1 MNPTPYGEGKTTNSI
16 GLSMA
21 LNALGHKATVTLREP
36 SLGPVFGIKG
46 GATGGGKSQ
55 VFPSDTINLLFTSD
69 IPAVAAAHNLLSA
82 MIDNHIHQG
91 NQLGLDL
98 RRIYWPRTVD
108 MNDRVLREVI
118 VGLGGR
124 TEGFPREDHFVITAA
139 SEVMAILALAKDYID
154 LKERLG
160 NILVGRT
167 PRLKE
172 IQARD
177 LKSEGAMA
185 VILKDAM
192 KPNLV
197 QTSEGTPAFIHAGPF
212 ANIAHGTNSIISTD
226 LALRSFDFVVAEAGF
241 GADLGAEKFF
251 NIVTRAGNFSVD
263 CVVLIVSIRALKHH
277 GDGDLVKGF
286 PNVEKHV
293 ENIQGFGVPVVIALN
308 RFPTDTDQEIA
319 ALEGLCKALGVRIEI
334 SEVYVKGGKGGMDL
348 ASAVVETIDEGKKRK
363 INYTYDLSDD
373 LKTKIEKIATRIYG
387 AAEVDYTSTSRGM
400 VRSIEKRGYGNL
412 PICIAKTQFSLSDSY
427 RLLGRPTGFEV
438 EVRDATISAGAG
450 YVVVHMGDI
459 NLMPGLPEEP
469 AATGMDIDEDGNI
482 SGVF

>member
-1 MNPTPYGEGKTTNSI
+1 
-16 GLSMA
+16 
-21 LNALGHKATVTLREP
+21 
-36 SLGPVFGIKG
+36 
-46 GATGGGKSQ
+46 
-55 VFPSDTINLLFTSD
+55 
-69 IPAVAAAHNLLSA
+69 
-82 MIDNHIHQG
+82 
-91 NQLGLDL
+91 
-98 RRIYWPRTVD
+98 
-108 MNDRVLREVI
+108 
-118 VGLGGR
+118 
-124 TEGFPREDHFVITAA
+124 
-139 SEVMAILALAKDYID
+139 MAILALAKDYID